1 MRKVILTLVL
11 VSIISFVSAQELYLD
26 RDIKPN
32 MSIDKAK
39 VYTLDI
45 FNGLS
50 FPQGGLNDFLK
61 DGFNS
66 GLLIHKRFGKKL
78 SIGLSANH
86 SRYSHK
92 SSFGLFQNTERHEL
106 SATSFDIGPQY
117 NLNLGRFALEFYGR
131 SGLSIVNSPQTSM
144 LYPETDI
151 TITSL
156 EAYKSTALTT
166 RLGASMTANISKGLN
181 LYLSS
186 EYITSL
192 NRDMS
197 YITRDL
203 TEAFRQDGSIDTDAA
218 NELPYKSEKLSLS
231 MLNVNLG
238 VRISIGGNSSRRK
251 SNDLKKEIHLSE
263 TYSSYNVQ
271 AYLDIP
277 NESQAGSIPQGEN
290 ASSGDNSFTVNNNF
304 ISDKSNSQAHSH
316 HTSRSH
322 TTSVIAPDTDEREML
337 LDSNESDI
345 DKDSFVEI
353 PKEKLR
359 FKSKAQLAKERRK
372 KKRAVRQAK
381 RLMLRNR

>member
-1 MRKVILTLVL
+1 
-11 VSIISFVSAQELYLD
+11 
-26 RDIKPN
+26 
-32 MSIDKAK
+32 
-39 VYTLDI
+39 
-45 FNGLS
+45 
-50 FPQGGLNDFLK
+50 
-61 DGFNS
+61 
-66 GLLIHKRFGKKL
+66 
-78 SIGLSANH
+78 
-86 SRYSHK
+86 
-92 SSFGLFQNTERHEL
+92 
-106 SATSFDIGPQY
+106 
-117 NLNLGRFALEFYGR
+117 
-131 SGLSIVNSPQTSM
+131 
-144 LYPETDI
+144 
-151 TITSL
+151 
-156 EAYKSTALTT
+156 
-166 RLGASMTANISKGLN
+166 
-181 LYLSS
+181 
-186 EYITSL
+186 
-192 NRDMS
+192 MS

-203 TEAFRQDGSIDTDAA
+203 TEAFRQDGSIDADAA

-238 VRISIGGNSSRRK
+238 VRISIGGNSSKRK

-345 DKDSFVEI
+345 NKDSFVEI

-359 FKSKAQLAKERRK
+359 FKSKAQLAKERRQ
-372 KKRAVRQAK
+372 KKRAERRAK

>member
-1 MRKVILTLVL
+1 MRKVVLTLIL

-32 MSIDKAK
+32 MSLDKAK
-39 VYTLDI
+39 IYTLDI

-66 GLLIHKRFGKKL
+66 GLLIHKRFGNKL

-92 SSFGLFQNTERHEL
+92 SSFGLFQNTERNEL

-131 SGLSIVNSPQTSM
+131 SGLSIVNSPQTTM

-151 TITSL
+151 TITTL

-203 TEAFRQDGSIDTDAA
+203 TEAFRQDGSIDADAA

-238 VRISIGGNSSRRK
+238 VRISIGGNNSKRK

-277 NESQAGSIPQGEN
+277 KESLGEN
-290 ASSGDNSFTVNNNF
+290 VSSDENSFSVVDDFN
-304 ISDKSNSQAHSH
+304 SDKSDSQAHTH

-345 DKDSFVEI
+345 NKDSFVEI

-359 FKSKAQLAKERRK
+359 FKSKAQLAKERRQ
-372 KKRAVRQAK
+372 KKRAERRAK